1 MKIHKIARTSL
12 ALLAGLLLIVG
23 LSGCEVAAQRAADEA
38 ERAVEDATGIRVDTP
53 APGEGGGAQLPEAWP
68 AEAPVYPEATVTEAA
83 TTTMEGV
90 TQHFVTFRT
99 KDAHQDVA
107 SWFKSELEAK
117 GWTINS
123 EITTGSGQEIST
135 TFIAIKDK
143 LTATV
148 YIYIVDGE
156 VEISQQVLY

>member
-53 APGEGGGAQLPEAWP
+53 ASGEAQLPEAWP

-107 SWFKSELEAK
+107 SWFKNELEAK

-123 EITTGSGQEIST
+123 EITAGSGQDIST
-135 TFIAIKDK
+135 TFVAIKDT
-143 LTATV
+143 LTSTV
-148 YIYIVDGE
+148 HIYIADGE
-156 VEISQQVLY
+156 VEITQQVLY